1 MSTYKTGNPLG
12 SAAVKDLFDNAEN
25 LDFALNSLTAL
36 IWIDRLGKTRRSF
49 FGMESA
55 FVTQLTSQESRFNTF
70 IQSSGYQIVGDYT
83 AGPLTITEYN
93 QLIRYNNELYKL
105 TAATD
110 IPFTTAGNTDETWT
124 DTDAAHFVSVG
135 DAALR
140 QNLGSS
146 EGTKNIGSGLTTL
159 DKLLRVNI
167 RQFGAHS
174 RTEEGYETFDS
185 GAAIQSAIEYVRS
198 QGGGEVFFPEGDWH
212 RSSLTQPAMLPGDD
226 GTVAPAFIATGN
238 DQNIAPEPVTT
249 MYAALRSYHNVTLV
263 GAGKG
268 VTTISGDWGI
278 NSGPIGPDAGIG
290 IYFGAESKSKNITYG
305 LVGITLKNF
314 FIGRY
319 VDGISENSKED
330 DLYILNCGI
339 SGIIQGQERCISG
352 EIVIAGCY
360 SGDVIG
366 GHWTQ
371 RNNSQNAA
379 NIPPY
384 PAADVHLLGWADASP
399 VDNYV
404 AAQHSVPWGA
414 RHVAID
420 NFFDTYFFKS
430 ANSATTASGGRL
442 SNTSDNTGAIPSWYG
457 IAGRARTVLS
467 RYGRQI
473 NNMDIF
479 NLKLLRQHRTP
490 IYVSTPSGR
499 NPVHQAYI
507 EGIGLVNPSLPKG
520 AGNYFGIDVADP
532 LRPGRSGIGYMLGE
546 GGVQLDFFTEASNNQ
561 HVPLISSNKVRS
573 APETALTYVGALTDS
588 GEVDRASV
596 WDGTSTD
603 IRYLRNFSSAFSQ
616 PIAFTLG
623 GPTFRYAVGY
633 FTPKLLVGGNQL
645 SLSVARGYYIR
656 NGNTITATV
665 QFQSAGSITMGA
677 GDVVISGLPF
687 TIPDGVISV
696 HHGQVTLFSLAAA
709 GVVAMPLFN
718 EATTTITLIKDSK
731 GTKLNGSETSA
742 GVLYLNLSFTMSIV
756 G

>member
-1 MSTYKTGNPLG
+1 MADNEKLG
-12 SAAVKDLFDNAEN
+12 STSPQVLLKNAIN
-25 LDFALNSLTAL
+25 LDKLVNDRESESLPDRFAVL
-36 IWIDRLGKTRRSF
+36 RRTW
-49 FGMESA
+49 FGMETA
-55 FVTQLTSQESRFNTF
+55 HDRQMQSQENRFDTF
-70 IQSSGYQIVGDYT
+70 IASSGYEVIGDYT

-124 DTDAAHFVSVG
+124 STDAAHFVSVG

-140 QNLGSS
+140 QNLGSG
-146 EGTKNIGSGLTTL
+146 EGTEYIGSGLTTL

-174 RTEEGYETFDS
+174 RTEAGYETFDS
-185 GAAIQSAIEYVRS
+185 RAATQSAIEYVRG
-198 QGGGEVFFPEGDWH
+198 QGGGEVYFPEGDWYC
-212 RSSLTQPAMLPGDD
+212 SSLTEPAVLPGDD

-238 DQNIAPEPVTT
+238 DQNIDPETVTT
-249 MYAALRSYHNVTLV
+249 MYAALRSYHKVTLV
-263 GAGKG
+263 GAGEG
-268 VTTISGDWGI
+268 VTTISGDWDI
-278 NSGPIGPDAGIG
+278 NTGAISPAAGIG
-290 IYFGAESKSKNITYG
+290 IYFGATSKSKNITYG
-305 LVGITLKNF
+305 LRGITLKNF

-319 VDGISENSKED
+319 VDGISENSHED

-352 EIVIAGCY
+352 KIIIAGCY

-384 PAADVHLLGWADASP
+384 PATDVQLLGWADASP
-399 VDNYV
+399 VDNYI
-404 AAQHSVPWGA
+404 ASQHSVAWGE

-430 ANSATTASGGRL
+430 ANSRTTANGGRL
-442 SNTSDNTGAIPSWYG
+442 SNTSDNTGVIPQWYG

-490 IYVSTPSGR
+490 IYVSTSAGR

-507 EGIGLVNPSLPKG
+507 EGIGLVNPNLPAG
-520 AGNYFGIDVADP
+520 TGNYFGIDVADP
-532 LRPGRSGIGYMLGE
+532 LRPERSGIGYLLGE
-546 GGVQLDFFTEASNNQ
+546 GGAQLDFFTTASNNQ
-561 HVPLISSNKVRS
+561 HAPLISSNKVKS
-573 APETALTYVGALTDS
+573 APETALTYLSSMADS
-588 GEVDRASV
+588 GEVDRATV

-616 PIAFTLG
+616 PIAFSLG

-645 SLSVARGYYIR
+645 SLSVARGYYVR
-656 NGNTITATV
+656 NGNTITASV
-665 QFQSAGSITMGA
+665 QFQSAGSVTLAA
-677 GDVVISGLPF
+677 GEIVISGLPF
-687 TIPDGVISV
+687 VIPDGVISV

-709 GVVAMPLFN
+709 GVVALPLFN
-718 EATTTITLIKDSK
+718 EATTTITLTKDTR
-731 GTKLNGSETSA
+731 GTRLNGSETSA

>member
-36 IWIDRLGKTRRSF
+36 IWTDRLGKTRRSF

-124 DTDAAHFVSVG
+124 STDAAHFVSVG

-146 EGTKNIGSGLTTL
+146 EGTEYIGSGLTTL
-159 DKLLRVNI
+159 DKILRVNI

-174 RTEEGYETFDS
+174 RTEAGYETFDS
-185 GAAIQSAIEYVRS
+185 RAATQSAIEYVRS
-198 QGGGEVFFPEGDWH
+198 QGGGEVFFPEGDWYC
-212 RSSLTQPAMLPGDD
+212 SSLTEPAVLPGDD

-238 DQNIAPEPVTT
+238 DQNIDPESVTT
-249 MYAALRSYHNVTLV
+249 MYAALRSYHKVTLV
-263 GAGKG
+263 GAGEG
-268 VTTISGDWGI
+268 VTTISGDWDI
-278 NSGPIGPDAGIG
+278 NTGVINPAAGIG
-290 IYFGAESKSKNITYG
+290 IYFGAASKSNNITYG
-305 LVGITLKNF
+305 LRGITLKNF

-319 VDGISENSKED
+319 VDGISENSHED

-352 EIVIAGCY
+352 KIIIAGCY

-371 RNNSQNAA
+371 RNNSQNAE

-384 PAADVHLLGWADASP
+384 PATDVQLLGWADASP
-399 VDNYV
+399 VDNYI
-404 AAQHSVPWGA
+404 ASQHSVAWGE
-414 RHVAID
+414 RHEEID
-420 NFFDTYFFKS
+420 TFFDTYFFKS
-430 ANSATTASGGRL
+430 ANSRTTANGGRL
-442 SNTSDNTGAIPSWYG
+442 SNTSDNTGVIPQWYG

-490 IYVSTPSGR
+490 IYVSTSAGR

-507 EGIGLVNPSLPKG
+507 EGIGLVNPNLPAG
-520 AGNYFGIDVADP
+520 TGNYFGIDVADP
-532 LRPGRSGIGYMLGE
+532 LRPERSGIGYLLGE
-546 GGVQLDFFTEASNNQ
+546 GGAQLDFFTTASNNQ
-561 HVPLISSNKVRS
+561 HAPLISSNKVKS
-573 APETALTYVGALTDS
+573 APETALTYLSSMADS
-588 GEVDRASV
+588 GEVDRATV
-596 WDGTSTD
+596 WDGTNTD

-616 PIAFTLG
+616 PIAFSLG

-645 SLSVARGYYIR
+645 SLSVARGYYVR
-656 NGNTITATV
+656 NGNTITASV
-665 QFQSAGSITMGA
+665 QFQSAGSVTLAA
-677 GDVVISGLPF
+677 GEIVISGLPF
-687 TIPDGVISV
+687 VIPDGVISV

-709 GVVAMPLFN
+709 GVVALPLFN
-718 EATTTITLIKDSK
+718 EATTTITLTKDTR
-731 GTKLNGSETSA
+731 GTRLNGSETSA

>member
-1 MSTYKTGNPLG
+1 MAKIPESSLWEEEIELISRSERVSGGLDGVANRPLKSLANRTRYLKEKADKSDDLIAEKVSAINTFAEGAILESPRDEILHGAYRLVWTGEFPKTVPANSTPEDTGGIGAGRWAYTSDAAIRRDMS
-12 SAAVKDLFDNAEN
+12 AEN
-25 LDFALNSLTAL
+25 
-36 IWIDRLGKTRRSF
+36 
-49 FGMESA
+49 
-55 FVTQLTSQESRFNTF
+55 
-70 IQSSGYQIVGDYT
+70 
-83 AGPLTITEYN
+83 
-93 QLIRYNNELYKL
+93 
-105 TAATD
+105 
-110 IPFTTAGNTDETWT
+110 
-124 DTDAAHFVSVG
+124 
-135 DAALR
+135 
-140 QNLGSS
+140 
-146 EGTKNIGSGLTTL
+146 GTKNIGSGKTTL
-159 DKLLRVNI
+159 DKILRVNI

-174 RTEEGYETFDS
+174 RTEEGYATFDS
-185 GAAIQSAIEYVRS
+185 GAAAQSAIEYVRGL
-198 QGGGEVFFPEGDWH
+198 GGGEVFFPAGDWH
-212 RSSLTQPAMLPGDD
+212 CSSLTQPAMLPGDD
-226 GTVAPAFIATGN
+226 GTVSPAFIATGN
-238 DQNIAPEPVTT
+238 DQNIDPESVTT

-268 VTTISGDWGI
+268 VTTISGDWDI
-278 NSGPIGPDAGIG
+278 NSGSIGPAAGIG

-305 LVGITLKNF
+305 LRGITLKNF

-319 VDGISENSKED
+319 VDGISENSHED
-330 DLYILNCGI
+330 DLYVLNCGI

-384 PAADVHLLGWADASP
+384 PATDVQLLGWADASP
-399 VDNYV
+399 VDNYI
-404 AAQHSVPWGA
+404 ASQHSVAWGE

-430 ANSATTASGGRL
+430 ANSRTTANGGRL
-442 SNTSDNTGAIPSWYG
+442 SNTSDNTGVIPSWYG

-520 AGNYFGIDVADP
+520 AGNYFGIDVVDP

-561 HVPLISSNKVRS
+561 HVPLISSNKVKS
-573 APETALTYVGALTDS
+573 APETALAYVKTMTDS
-588 GEVDRASV
+588 GEIDRVSV
-596 WDGTSTD
+596 WDGVNTD
-603 IRYLRNFSSAFSQ
+603 IRFMRNYSSALSQ
-616 PIAFTLG
+616 PLAFSLG

-645 SLSVARGYYIR
+645 SLSVARGYYVR
-656 NGNTITATV
+656 NGNTITASV
-665 QFQSAGSITMGA
+665 QFQSAGSITMVA

>member
-1 MSTYKTGNPLG
+1 
-12 SAAVKDLFDNAEN
+12 
-25 LDFALNSLTAL
+25 
-36 IWIDRLGKTRRSF
+36 
-49 FGMESA
+49 
-55 FVTQLTSQESRFNTF
+55 
-70 IQSSGYQIVGDYT
+70 
-83 AGPLTITEYN
+83 
-93 QLIRYNNELYKL
+93 
-105 TAATD
+105 
-110 IPFTTAGNTDETWT
+110 
-124 DTDAAHFVSVG
+124 
-135 DAALR
+135 
-140 QNLGSS
+140 
-146 EGTKNIGSGLTTL
+146 
-159 DKLLRVNI
+159 
-167 RQFGAHS
+167 
-174 RTEEGYETFDS
+174 
-185 GAAIQSAIEYVRS
+185 
-198 QGGGEVFFPEGDWH
+198 
-212 RSSLTQPAMLPGDD
+212 
-226 GTVAPAFIATGN
+226 
-238 DQNIAPEPVTT
+238 

-268 VTTISGDWGI
+268 VTTISGDWDI
-278 NSGPIGPDAGIG
+278 NSGSIGPAAGIG

-305 LVGITLKNF
+305 LRGITLKNF

-319 VDGISENSKED
+319 VDGISENSHED
-330 DLYILNCGI
+330 DLYVLNCGI

-371 RNNSQNAA
+371 RNNSQNSN

-404 AAQHSVPWGA
+404 AAQHSVPWGT

-420 NFFDTYFFKS
+420 AFFDTYFFKS
-430 ANSATTASGGRL
+430 ANSRTTANGGRL
-442 SNTSDNTGAIPSWYG
+442 SNTSDNTGAIPGWYG

-473 NNMDIF
+473 NNMDIH

-520 AGNYFGIDVADP
+520 AGNYFGIDVVDP
-532 LRPGRSGIGYMLGE
+532 LRPGRSGIGYMAGE

-561 HVPLISSNKVRS
+561 HAPLISSNKVKS
-573 APETALTYVGALTDS
+573 APETALAYVKTMTDS
-588 GEVDRASV
+588 GEIDRVSV
-596 WDGTSTD
+596 WDGVNTD
-603 IRYLRNFSSAFSQ
+603 IRFMRDYSSALSQ
-616 PIAFTLG
+616 PLAFSLG

-645 SLSVARGYYIR
+645 SLSVVRGYYVR
-656 NGNTITATV
+656 NGNTITASV

-677 GDVVISGLPF
+677 GDIVISGLPF

-696 HHGQVTLFSLAAA
+696 HHGQVTLFSLAAS

-718 EATTTITLIKDSK
+718 EATPTITLIKDSK